1 MKKRIILFG
10 MIALLAMASSAG
22 AAEITTADG
31 VLSITAPGDEWKEA
45 ENPND
50 WFMIS
55 DGKNTITIDHL
66 SNGEI
71 LPSVDIAGTDHG
83 PVCHTFVSTDN
94 EVFIVKGLAASRED
108 LETVMKTIGT
118 IKVLKYD
125 TKTAVQKEGKTAET
139 DPSGIRQINA
149 TYYVITD
156 VLNVRSGYSTNDPAI
171 GAIYYGEPV
180 TVTGAVTQNG
190 ADSGW
195 YQIQYNGTTGYVSS
209 GFLSETEPAAKAA
222 ENGQTEK
229 GQTGNGEQVQC
240 EYCGQWFV
248 PGDAYRDHLLGH
260 SMENLYAG
268 KEQCQ
273 YCGEWFVPGD
283 EYREHLLGH
292 SMEELYA
299 GKVQCEYC
307 GEWFEE
313 GNDYRNH
320 VLAAHTGQ

>member
-1 MKKRIILFG
+1 MKKRMIAFG
-10 MIALLAMASSAG
+10 MIALLAMTSSVG
-22 AAEITTADG
+22 AAEIITADG

-45 ENPND
+45 ENPNG
-50 WFMIS
+50 WFMLS

-66 SNGEI
+66 SNGET
-71 LPSVDIAGTDHG
+71 LPPVDMAGSDHG

-108 LETVMKTIGT
+108 LETGMKTIGT
-118 IKVLKYD
+118 IRILKYD
-125 TKTAVQKEGKTAET
+125 TKTAVQKDVNTAET
-139 DPSGIRQINA
+139 DPFGIRQINA
-149 TYYVITD
+149 TYFVATD
-156 VLNVRSGYSTNDPAI
+156 VLNVRSGYSTDDPAI

-190 ADSGW
+190 ADCGW
-195 YQIQYNGTTGYVSS
+195 YQIQYNGATGYVSS
-209 GFLSETEPAAKAA
+209 GFLSETEPAAKAT
-222 ENGQTEK
+222 EKGQTEK
-229 GQTGNGEQVQC
+229 GQTESGEQVQC

-268 KEQCQ
+268 K
-273 YCGEWFVPGD
+273 
-283 EYREHLLGH
+283 
-292 SMEELYA
+292 
-299 GKVQCEYC
+299 VQCEYC